1 MYDLSQLEQ
10 TNDIVQR
17 LGISDKRKRNQAI
30 RAGLENPNQF
40 QQENSAVIQEAQQPS
55 EFWGA
60 GRKMSANQDVDQG
73 IANIFK
79 GPLAKHGNNYYYYGD
94 NDYSTAQFGTQ
105 GYKTEDIGG
114 GKYNIFG
121 NNNNVLGVGYKSP
134 REAIDAM
141 WNARAPEGEQELW
154 KVNDEFSGTFF
165 RNADGSRTMPA
176 KWIQQDEFTPGYWE
190 GIRQEDLGD
199 QGQRFFGT
207 LPALQNPYVN
217 SGGGT
222 LEDWELL
229 GQMLSGSKPTGYGS
243 WGDVSKSGHNRFYST
258 NDRPESI
265 SGLNTLYGSSPLL
278 FNDKLL
284 GYKMNLNP
292 NDATGDWGYQGPDKM
307 GLSRL
312 DRNGKTQSASSIW
325 RELNNPDEWS
335 KYGQRLDGSNFFVT
349 PENADKLPGW
359 TNKES
364 NQYHQQKSGGFLGG
378 GLGKIFS
385 ILGPALSFT
394 PLAPV
399 GYAMSA
405 INGLNSLDQGN
416 VLGGLASLFSAG
428 MGLSSADLAGMAGV
442 DQAVGGGFSGADL
455 ADFASPAS
463 ALREG
468 LAGIPGWA
476 LSGGVS
482 GLSSAIQ
489 GNGFLPGAAGGALGN
504 LISGGLGSM
513 FDKASIG
520 EALAKASG
528 GAASRGIQSL
538 FNQNQEIRGSEQAG
552 RSGGLNAFL
561 NTNVEAT
568 PQPSQEEKQ
577 QLAQELQ
584 RKLIQRKQQE
594 MYGGA

>member
-1 MYDLSQLEQ
+1 MFDPTQLDQ
-10 TNDIVQR
+10 VNDVVQR

-30 RAGLENPNQF
+30 RSGMENQNQF
-40 QQENSAVIQEAQQPS
+40 QQENAPAIQEAQQPS

-60 GRKMSANQDVDQG
+60 GRQLASNQNVDSG
-73 IANIFK
+73 IADLFK
-79 GPLAKHGNNYYYYGD
+79 GPLSKHGNNYYYYGD

-105 GYKTEDIGG
+105 GYKTEDIGQ

-121 NNNNVLGVGYKSP
+121 KDNNVLGTGYYDPNK
-134 REAIDAM
+134 A
-141 WNARAPEGEQELW
+141 WNQIWDSTHAATSQEQARNSESGDFMFDPEG
-154 KVNDEFSGTFF
+154 NPIYNT
-165 RNADGSRTMPA
+165 
-176 KWIQQDEFTPGYWE
+176 IQNYKPQ
-190 GIRQEDLGD
+190 
-199 QGQRFFGT
+199 
-207 LPALQNPYVN
+207 N
-217 SGGGT
+217 SGGGA

-229 GQMLSGSKPTGYGS
+229 GQMLSGSQPGSYGA
-243 WGDVSKSGHNRFYST
+243 WNDVSRGGLNRFYST
-258 NDRPESI
+258 NDRPETI
-265 SGLNTLYGSSPLL
+265 SGLNTLYGSNPLI

-292 NDATGDWGYQGPDKM
+292 NDAVGDWGYQGADKM

-325 RELNNPDEWS
+325 RELNNPEEWS
-335 KYGQRLDGSNFFVT
+335 KHGQRLDGSNFFVS
-349 PENADKLPGW
+349 PEEAANLPGW

-416 VLGGLASLFSAG
+416 VLGGLASLFGAG
-428 MGLSSADLAGMAGV
+428 MGLSSADLAGMSGV

-455 ADFASPAS
+455 ADFATPAS
-463 ALREG
+463 AFREG
-468 LAGIPGWA
+468 LAGVPGWA
-476 LSGGVS
+476 LSGGVG

-489 GNGFLPGAAGGALGN
+489 GNGFLPGMAGGALGN
-504 LISGGLGSM
+504 VISSGLSGM
-513 FDKASIG
+513 FDKASVG

-528 GAASRGIQSL
+528 GAASKGIQSL

-561 NTNVEAT
+561 NNNPTGADMTQQRN
-568 PQPSQEEKQ
+568 PEEQ
-577 QLAQELQ
+577 QKVAEELQ
-584 RKLIQRKQQE
+584 RRLIQRKQQE
-594 MYGGA
+594 MFGGA